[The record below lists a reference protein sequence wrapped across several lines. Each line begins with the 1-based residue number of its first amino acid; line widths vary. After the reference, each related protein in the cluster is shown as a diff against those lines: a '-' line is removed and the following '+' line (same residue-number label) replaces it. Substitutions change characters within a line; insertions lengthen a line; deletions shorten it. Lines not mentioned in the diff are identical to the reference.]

1 MILKL
6 EIKDEH
12 HKEILHINTKNIM
25 GLSKHENKDID
36 DNLNIFYSLD
46 LLNKNIQITEDKYYE
61 LLEMLYSNKF

>member
-12 HKEILHINTKNIM
+12 HKEILHINTRNIM

-46 LLNKNIQITEDKYYE
+46 LLNKSIQITEDKYYE

>member
-12 HKEILHINTKNIM
+12 HKEILHINTRNIM

-36 DNLNIFYSLD
+36 D
-46 LLNKNIQITEDKYYE
+46 
-61 LLEMLYSNKF
+61 KFKHFLFIRLTK

>member
-6 EIKDEH
+6 EIKNEH

-46 LLNKNIQITEDKYYE
+46 LLNKSIQITEDKYYE

>member
-6 EIKDEH
+6 EIKNEH

-25 GLSKHENKDID
+25 GLSKHGIGDSESKSIQYT
-36 DNLNIFYSLD
+36 LE
-46 LLNKNIQITEDKYYE
+46 LLHRGVQITEDKYYE

>member
-12 HKEILHINTKNIM
+12 HKEILHINTRNIM